1 MISSTGD
8 KAILNDVLPSTRAR
22 SGREAELWHHLRNPR
37 WTRTVPYGRL
47 LGVSTPRTHRSR
59 TLKALVKEKAE
70 PGLWLADVPEPAVGP
85 GDVLI
90 KVLRT
95 GICGT
100 DLHIRSW
107 DGWAR
112 QAIRTPLVLGHEF
125 VGEVVE
131 TGRDVP
137 EIRVGDRVSGEGH
150 LVCGKCRNCLAG
162 RRHLC
167 RATVGLGVGR
177 DGAFAEYVALPAAN
191 AWVHRVPVELDVAAI
206 FDPFGNAV
214 HTALSFPLVGEDV
227 LITGAGPIGLM
238 AAAVARH
245 AGARNVVVTDVSEE
259 RLELARKIGVSLA
272 LNVSEAPIADGQRE
286 LGLRE
291 GFDIGL
297 EMSGRPE
304 ALRDMIANMTHG
316 GRIAMLGLPA
326 AEFPVDWARI
336 VTSMI
341 TIKGIYGR
349 EMFETWYAMSV
360 LLEGGLDLAPV
371 ITGRYGYR
379 DFEAAFA
386 DAASGRGG
394 KVILDW
400 TN

>member
-1 MISSTGD
+1 M
-8 KAILNDVLPSTRAR
+8 
-22 SGREAELWHHLRNPR
+22 
-37 WTRTVPYGRL
+37 
-47 LGVSTPRTHRSR
+47 
-59 TLKALVKEKAE
+59 KALVKEKAE
-70 PGLWLADVPEPAVGP
+70 PGLTLREVPEPETGH

-90 KVLRT
+90 KVSRT

-100 DLHIRSW
+100 DLHIRDW
-107 DGWAR
+107 DGWAQ
-112 QAIRTPLVLGHEF
+112 QAVSAPLVVGHEF
-125 VGEVVE
+125 VGEVVSV
-131 TGRDVP
+131 GRDVT
-137 EIRVGDRVSGEGH
+137 EIAPGDLVSGEGH

-177 DGAFAEYVALPAAN
+177 DGCFAEYVVLPASN
-191 AWVHRVPVELDVAAI
+191 VWVHRSPVDLDVAAI

-238 AAAVARH
+238 AAAVAKH

-259 RLELARKIGVSLA
+259 RLALARKIGVDLA
-272 LNVSEAPIADGQRE
+272 LDVSRSSIADGQRE

-291 GFDIGL
+291 GFDVGL
-297 EMSGRPE
+297 EMSGNP
-304 ALRDMIANMTHG
+304 AATRDMIANMTHG
-316 GRIAMLGLPA
+316 GKIAMLGLPA
-326 AEFPVDWARI
+326 QEFAVDWARI

-341 TIKGIYGR
+341 TLKGIYGR

-371 ITGRYGYR
+371 ITGRYPAA
-379 DFEAAFA
+379 DFERAFA

-400 TN
+400 TV

>member
-1 MISSTGD
+1 M
-8 KAILNDVLPSTRAR
+8 
-22 SGREAELWHHLRNPR
+22 
-37 WTRTVPYGRL
+37 
-47 LGVSTPRTHRSR
+47 
-59 TLKALVKEKAE
+59 KALVKEKAE
-70 PGLWLADVPEPAVGP
+70 PGLRLMDVPEPTVGP

-90 KVLRT
+90 KVQRT

-100 DLHIRSW
+100 DLHIRAW

-112 QAIRTPLVLGHEF
+112 QTIRTPLVVGHEF
-125 VGEVVE
+125 VGEVVG
-131 TGRDVP
+131 TGRDVTDVA
-137 EIRVGDRVSGEGH
+137 VGDRVSGEGH

-177 DGAFAEYVALPAAN
+177 DGAFAEYVVLPVGN
-191 AWVHRVPVELDVAAI
+191 VWVHRVPVDLDVAAI

-227 LITGAGPIGLM
+227 LVTGAGPIGLM

-245 AGARNVVVTDVSEE
+245 AGARNVVITDVSAE

-272 LNVSEAPIADGQRE
+272 LDVSGASIADGQRE

-291 GFDIGL
+291 GFDVGL

-326 AEFPVDWARI
+326 EEFPVDWARI

-341 TIKGIYGR
+341 TLKGIYGR

-360 LLEGGLDLAPV
+360 LLEGGLDLSPV
-371 ITGRYGYR
+371 ITGRYDYR
-379 DFEAAFA
+379 DFESAFA
-386 DAASGRGG
+386 DAAAGRGG

-400 TN
+400 TV

>member
-1 MISSTGD
+1 M
-8 KAILNDVLPSTRAR
+8 
-22 SGREAELWHHLRNPR
+22 
-37 WTRTVPYGRL
+37 
-47 LGVSTPRTHRSR
+47 
-59 TLKALVKEKAE
+59 KALVKEKAE
-70 PGLWLADVPEPAVGP
+70 PGLRLMDVPEPVIGH

-100 DLHIRSW
+100 DLHIRAW
-107 DGWAR
+107 DGWAQ
-112 QAIRTPLVLGHEF
+112 QAIEAPLVVGHEF

-131 TGRDVP
+131 TGRDVAD
-137 EIRVGDRVSGEGH
+137 IKIGDRVSGEGH
-150 LVCGKCRNCLAG
+150 LVCGKCRNCQAG

-177 DGAFAEYVALPAAN
+177 DGAFAEFVALPAAN
-191 AWVHRVPVELDVAAI
+191 VWVHRVPVDLDVAAI

-245 AGARNVVVTDVSEE
+245 AGARNVVITDVSEE
-259 RLELARKIGVSLA
+259 RLELARKVGASLA
-272 LNVSEAPIADGQRE
+272 LNVAETSIAEGQRE

-291 GFDIGL
+291 GFDVGL
-297 EMSGRPE
+297 EMSGNPV
-304 ALRDMIANMTHG
+304 AMRDMLANMTHG
-316 GRIAMLGLPA
+316 GKIAMLGLPA
-326 AEFPVDWARI
+326 EEFAVDWSRI

-349 EMFETWYAMSV
+349 EMFETWYSMSV

-371 ITGRYGYR
+371 ITGRYGHR
-379 DFEAAFA
+379 DFEAAFD

-400 TN
+400 TS